1 MKVVE
6 RLVGNV
12 AVVELTG
19 KLDCGAGER
28 YFQDV
33 VEGLTKRGQLR
44 VVIDMKN
51 VAHLDTT
58 CLGHLIT
65 AHIRFQC
72 GHGGVHLLQTP
83 ARIRYVLSIV
93 RLDHVLVTFDTE
105 EEAVA
110 AFKVAARESA

>member
-6 RLVGNV
+6 RLVGDV

-33 VEGLTKRGQLR
+33 VEGLTKRGQLK
-44 VVIDMKN
+44 VVIDLKD
-51 VAHLDTT
+51 VDHLDTT
-58 CLGHLIT
+58 CLGRLLT
-65 AHIRFQC
+65 AHIRFQR

-83 ARIRYVLSIV
+83 ARIRHLLSIV
-93 RLDHVLVTFDTE
+93 RLDQVLVTFDTE
-105 EEAVA
+105 EDAVA
-110 AFKVAARESA
+110 AFKVAARKAG